1 MIRGAI
7 SALARVAT
15 SRRYCATKIG
25 AGSRVDFWKVK
36 AKSDN
41 RIEVGA
47 NSILASRVVYERA
60 GAQLR
65 IGTRTFVG
73 LGLMSIAE
81 CVDIGDDVMVSWGS
95 TIVDH
100 HSHST
105 RTSERNSDVEQWI
118 KGRKDWTGVKIAA
131 VRIGNR
137 SWLGFNVSILPG
149 VTIGEGAIVGAC
161 SVVTR
166 SVPAWTVAAG
176 NPARV
181 IRELTADEHS

>member
-7 SALARVAT
+7 SALARAAT
-15 SRRYCATKIG
+15 SRRYCSTRIA
-25 AGSRVDFWKVK
+25 AGSRVDFWKLK
-36 AKSDN
+36 AMSDN

-47 NSILASRVVYERA
+47 DSILASRVVYERA

-65 IGTRTFVG
+65 IGARTFVG

-81 CVDIGDDVMVSWGS
+81 CVDIGEDVMVSWGA

-100 HSHST
+100 HSHSIRT
-105 RTSERNSDVEQWI
+105 RERNNDVAQWI
-118 KGRKDWTGVKIAA
+118 KGRKDWTGVKIAP

-137 SWLGFNVSILPG
+137 AWLGFNVSVLPG
-149 VTIGEGAIVGAC
+149 VIIGEGAIIGAC
-161 SVVTR
+161 SVVTK
-166 SVPAWTVAAG
+166 SVPAWTIAAG

-181 IRELTADEHS
+181 IRELTADERS